1 MQRYEYK
8 VIPAPRRGTKSRE
21 AKSTEDRFALTLT
34 TLMNDQGREG
44 WEYQRAETLPCDE
57 RSGFTKIKTTE
68 QIMLVFR
75 RPLSAAAASLAPGLV
90 AVASAGPPADGPAMF
105 RPLAAEPA
113 TPRLGPAVEPEPGP
127 APAVGRA
134 E

>member
-21 AKSTEDRFALTLT
+21 AKTTEDRFALTLT
-34 TLMNDQGREG
+34 MLMNDQGREG

-57 RSGFTKIKTTE
+57 RAGFTKTKTTE

-75 RPLSAAAASLAPGLV
+75 RPLSAAAASLAP
-90 AVASAGPPADGPAMF
+90 ATEAPAMF
-105 RPLAAEPA
+105 RPLSPEPAA
-113 TPRLGPAVEPEPGP
+113 TPRLGPAVDPAPGP
-127 APAVGRA
+127 APAIGRA

>member
-8 VIPAPRRGTKSRE
+8 VVPAPRRGTKSRE
-21 AKSTEDRFALTLT
+21 AKTTEDRFALTLS
-34 TLMNDQGREG
+34 TLMNDLGREG

-57 RSGFTKIKTTE
+57 RSGFTGTKTTE

-75 RPLSAAAASLAPGLV
+75 RALADMASPAAQPALTQPALT
-90 AVASAGPPADGPAMF
+90 AVPAMT
-105 RPLAAEPA
+105 AA
-113 TPRLGPAVEPEPGP
+113 TPRLGPALEPMSGP
-127 APAVGRA
+127 APAIGKA

>member
-21 AKSTEDRFALTLT
+21 AKSTEDRFALTLS
-34 TLMNDQGREG
+34 TLMNDLGRDG

-57 RSGFTKIKTTE
+57 RSGFTGVKTTE

-75 RPLSAAAASLAPGLV
+75 RVLAAPVMTGTTVLAT
-90 AVASAGPPADGPAMF
+90 PAM
-105 RPLAAEPA
+105 AAP
-113 TPRLGPAVEPEPGP
+113 TPRLGPAVEPVSGP
-127 APAVGRA
+127 APAIGKA

>member
-21 AKSTEDRFALTLT
+21 AKSTEDRFALTLAT
-34 TLMNDQGREG
+34 VMNDLGRDG

-57 RSGFTKIKTTE
+57 RSGFTGVKTTE

-75 RPLSAAAASLAPGLV
+75 RVMSDASP
-90 AVASAGPPADGPAMF
+90 ASAPLLTTAPAMA
-105 RPLAAEPA
+105 P
-113 TPRLGPAVEPEPGP
+113 TPRLGPAVEPVAGP
-127 APAVGRA
+127 APAIGKA

>member
-8 VIPAPRRGTKSRE
+8 VVPAPRRGTKSRE
-21 AKSTEDRFALTLT
+21 AKTTEDRFALTLS
-34 TLMNDQGREG
+34 TLMNDLGREG

-57 RSGFTKIKTTE
+57 RSGFTGTKTSE

-75 RPLSAAAASLAPGLV
+75 RALAD
-90 AVASAGPPADGPAMF
+90 VASPAAQPALTAVPAMM
-105 RPLAAEPA
+105 AV
-113 TPRLGPAVEPEPGP
+113 TPRLGPALEPMSGP
-127 APAVGRA
+127 APAIGKA